1 MIMKKSIPIVVLLLA
16 GLSASAFQRNIEQMK
31 AAAERASGGNQA
43 KQYAEL
49 AKYLVDIADQQF
61 TQGNVEQAHATM
73 RDVANYAAKAHDA
86 SLQSHGKM
94 KDTEIILRETQR
106 RVEAVKRTLAVED
119 RPAMDMIEK
128 KIEQLRQDLL
138 DEMFAP
144 KKKEKKS

>member
-1 MIMKKSIPIVVLLLA
+1 MSIKRFIPIVTLLLVS
-16 GLSASAFQRNIEQMK
+16 LSASAFQRNIEQMK
-31 AAAERASGGNQA
+31 AAAERATGGNQA

-49 AKYLVDIADQQF
+49 AKYLVDVADQQF

-73 RDVANYAAKAHDA
+73 RDVANYAAKANDA

>member
-1 MIMKKSIPIVVLLLA
+1 MIMKKSIPIIALLLVSLGA
-16 GLSASAFQRNIEQMK
+16 FAFQRNIEQMK

-61 TQGNVEQAHATM
+61 TQGNNEQAHATM
-73 RDVANYAAKAHDA
+73 RDVANYAAKARDA
-86 SLQSHGKM
+86 SIQSHGKM

-106 RVEAVKRTLAVED
+106 RIEAVKRTLAAED
-119 RPAMDMIEK
+119 RPAMDQIEK
-128 KIEQLRQDLL
+128 KSEQLRQDLL
-138 DEMFAP
+138 DEMFGP